1 MKKADQYFTI
11 GETSGSRA
19 LRGKVIVLLGP
30 PSSMDVAL
38 KRTRTG
44 GRTTSMN
51 AATSSGSART
61 GASLGDV
68 AEVNQRDAM
77 SAAAASDKVYT
88 IAYSAEQLPTKKP
101 LTIVID
107 VDGVT
112 GRDKIADRK
121 SLAELEKVFEA
132 AAEASTIAHP

>member
-1 MKKADQYFTI
+1 M
-11 GETSGSRA
+11 R
-19 LRGKVIVLLGP
+19 KVIVLLGP

-88 IAYSAEQLPTKKP
+88 IAYTAEQLPTKKP

-107 VDGVT
+107 VENRVIETTADLASRPSRPWPVSSEATGAFAKYAALVGSASHGAVT
-112 GRDKIADRK
+112 LPG
-121 SLAELEKVFEA
+121 
-132 AAEASTIAHP
+132 